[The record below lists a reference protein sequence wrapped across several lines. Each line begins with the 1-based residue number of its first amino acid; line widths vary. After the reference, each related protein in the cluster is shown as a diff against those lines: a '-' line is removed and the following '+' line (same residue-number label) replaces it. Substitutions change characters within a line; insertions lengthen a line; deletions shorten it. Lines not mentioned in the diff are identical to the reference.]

1 MRRNYFWLLLLFL
14 WPLACAESVETE
26 GDDAAAF
33 PDLPPGDSA
42 LVVDVIDGDTADMEI
57 NGEVYRVRYIGVD
70 TPERGDFYYQEAA
83 DANANLVLN
92 QEVILVLDVSET
104 DQFGRLLR
112 YVYLTDGTFVNAEL
126 VRQGYARRS
135 TFPPDVAHAAYFGE
149 LEQEA
154 RESGAGL
161 WADPAPCTCSKN
173 NYNCADFTTQTDAQ
187 ACFDY
192 CLAEVDEDVHSLD
205 GGGDGVVCESLP
217 E

>member
-1 MRRNYFWLLLLFL
+1 MNRIRLWLLLFFCL
-14 WPLACAESVETE
+14 PLACANTPKPEN
-26 GDDAAAF
+26 GNAAAP

-57 NGEVYRVRYIGVD
+57 NGEMYRVRYIGVD

-83 DANANLVLN
+83 NANANLVLN
-92 QEVILVLDVSET
+92 QEVILVMDVSET

-126 VRQGYARRS
+126 VGQGYARQS
-135 TFPPDVAHAAYFGE
+135 TFPPDVANADYFSQ

-154 RESGAGL
+154 REAGAGL

-173 NYNCADFTTQTDAQ
+173 NYNCSDFATQTDAQ
-187 ACFDY
+187 SCFDY
-192 CLAEVDEDVHSLD
+192 CLAEVNEDVHSLD

-217 E
+217 

>member
-1 MRRNYFWLLLLFL
+1 MLLWL
-14 WPLACAESVETE
+14 WPLACANTTE
-26 GDDAAAF
+26 LDNNNAAAN
-33 PDLPPGDSA
+33 PDIPTGEQGV
-42 LVVDVIDGDTADMEI
+42 VVDVIDGDTADVDI
-57 NGEVYRVRYIGVD
+57 NGEIYRVRYIGVD

-92 QEVILVLDVSET
+92 QEIILVQDVSDT

-126 VRQGYARRS
+126 VRQGYARQA
-135 TFPPDVAHAAYFGE
+135 TFPPDVAHADTFNQ

-154 RESGAGL
+154 REAGAGL
-161 WADPAPCTCSKN
+161 WANPAPCTCSKN
-173 NYNCADFTTQTDAQ
+173 NYNCSDFTTQTDAQ

-192 CLAEVDEDVHSLD
+192 CFAEVGEDVHSLD

-217 E
+217 